1 MTPADELRQKA
12 LSIEDEAWAVRFTE
26 PMHARSLKRIADE
39 LREIAFNITHPVTE
53 EKGDP
58 VGDHAA

>member
-26 PMHARSLKRIADE
+26 PMHSRTLKRIADE
-39 LREIAFNITHPVTE
+39 LREIAFNLSHPT
-53 EKGDP
+53 GGTS
-58 VGDHAA
+58 GDHAA